1 MLKALVITI
10 LTAAFLG
17 VFFARNLLVRARIGK
32 PVQFRTPLVRLSI
45 LLSTL
50 IFTVANVSLWSEDVY
65 RLAGPLPF
73 LNTPVVYW
81 TGVALFA
88 AGLILQGI
96 ASHQLRDSWR
106 VGFLKDERTDLIQT
120 GLYRRIRNPYFLAYF
135 MVFFAV
141 FLSRPSGVLF
151 LLMAPAIGAFHTM
164 VLQEERHLSLLH
176 GDAYK
181 AYRRRTGRYLPK
193 IYATH

>member
-1 MLKALVITI
+1 VLKALVITI

-32 PVQFRTPLVRLSI
+32 RVQFRTPLVRLSI
-45 LLSTL
+45 VLSTL

-65 RLAGPLPF
+65 RLAGPVPF

-81 TGVALFA
+81 TGVILFV

-96 ASHQLRDSWR
+96 TSQQLRDSWR
-106 VGFLKDERTDLIQT
+106 VGFRIGERTELIQT

-135 MVFFAV
+135 MVFFAL

-151 LLMAPAIGAFHTM
+151 LLMAPSVGAFHAM
-164 VLQEERHLSLLH
+164 VLQEERHLTAVH
-176 GDAYK
+176 GNAYE
-181 AYRRRTGRYLPK
+181 AYMRRTGRYLPK
-193 IYATH
+193 RPTTY